1 MKIPFKI
8 IIVIL
13 IFSISIGVFAIGNGY
28 DMYKEALENKPLL
41 QKIEE
46 IKSNDNYTTIDK
58 LPKIY
63 LNAVVAVEDHR
74 FYNHPGIDVIAIGRA
89 FINDIKQMKLVE
101 GGSTITQQLAK
112 NIYFTQEKS
121 FIRKIAEVFMAFDI
135 EKVYTKDEIL
145 ELYVNT
151 SYFGNGYENIKEA
164 SMGYFGKEP
173 KNLNDG
179 EAIMLAGIPNA
190 PSNYNP
196 RANKELAKRRQEQ
209 VIESMIKYGYITKQQ
224 ANVILYPK
232 LRLY

>member
-1 MKIPFKI
+1 MKILFKI

-74 FYNHPGIDVIAIGRA
+74 FYNHPWIDVIAIGRA

-135 EKVYTKDEIL
+135 ERSYTKDEIL

-151 SYFGNGYENIKEA
+151 SYFGDGYNNVREA
-164 SMGYFGKEP
+164 SLGYFNKEP
-173 KNLNDG
+173 EEWNDY
-179 EAIMLAGIPNA
+179 ESTMLAGIPNSA
-190 PSNYNP
+190 SNDSPTNNP
-196 RANKELAKRRQEQ
+196 ELAKERQKQ
-209 VIESMIKYGYITKQQ
+209 VLDKMIKYGYLTQEE
-224 ANVILYPK
+224 ANKISN
-232 LRLY
+232 

>member
-1 MKIPFKI
+1 MKILFKI

-89 FINDIKQMKLVE
+89 FINDIKIFLATIVIVLKRE
-101 GGSTITQQLAK
+101 GIELQDLGNLDD
-112 NIYFTQEKS
+112 YREKMS
-121 FIRKIAEVFMAFDI
+121 DAEN
-135 EKVYTKDEIL
+135 TK
-145 ELYVNT
+145 
-151 SYFGNGYENIKEA
+151 
-164 SMGYFGKEP
+164 
-173 KNLNDG
+173 
-179 EAIMLAGIPNA
+179 
-190 PSNYNP
+190 
-196 RANKELAKRRQEQ
+196 
-209 VIESMIKYGYITKQQ
+209 
-224 ANVILYPK
+224 
-232 LRLY
+232 